1 MADDTLLV
9 WMDLEMS
16 GLDAQKERIL
26 ELATLVTTGDLELVA
41 EGPELVVH
49 QDEILLGNMD
59 AWNTEHHGK
68 SGLVD
73 RVRASNVSKRMPSK
87 RRSTS

>member
-49 QDEILLGNMD
+49 QD
-59 AWNTEHHGK
+59 
-68 SGLVD
+68 VD
-73 RVRASNVSKRMPSK
+73 QL
-87 RRSTS
+87 